1 MAGEL
6 LFPYAVAELKH
17 ETQPRMVIETM
28 ASTSAS
34 STAAPSGLHALEQ
47 ASAPVA
53 VSVFNQGPAQHS
65 PSVLSSSE
73 LEDYPSLHGLTGR
86 SPAMRRLIQQM
97 RRMAPHL
104 SLATIEGEEG
114 TGRTLAAR
122 ALHAAGPVPGGP
134 FVPCPAA
141 HFFSTAG
148 TAPAL
153 SSAALDR
160 AQPWSESILLKAHGG
175 MLFLDRV
182 HQLSTDQQDVLCD
195 FLHWF
200 DDRHFRARHPPPAA
214 GGAHDLAAREGP
226 LPVQIVFSTS
236 ISLRNPDGL
245 ARFREDLASRLCSVR
260 FHLPPLCQR
269 REDIPLLAQVFI
281 QRFARVYGKPVRGLG
296 PGTIA
301 PLLRHSWPGNVR
313 ELEETISAAA
323 LETES
328 QWIRPIDLPPLAAT
342 ARQTQPNDKC
352 EGVDDDDFNLDH
364 AIRNH
369 VNRVLQRTRGN
380 KLRAAQLLGISRS
393 TLYRILATP
402 PGAHSEPQNPL

>member
-1 MAGEL
+1 
-6 LFPYAVAELKH
+6 
-17 ETQPRMVIETM
+17 MVIETM
-28 ASTSAS
+28 ASTLAS
-34 STAAPSGLHALEQ
+34 STAAPSGLRALDE
-47 ASAPVA
+47 APA
-53 VSVFNQGPAQHS
+53 PESTPAFNRSPAQHA
-65 PSVLSSSE
+65 PTVFSSSE

-122 ALHAAGPVPGGP
+122 ALHAAGPAPDGP
-134 FVPCPAA
+134 FVPCTAA
-141 HFFSTAG
+141 QFFAPF
-148 TAPAL
+148 APAPGYPASL
-153 SSAALDR
+153 SPDR
-160 AQPWSESILLKAHGG
+160 HQQRWSESVLLKAHGG

-182 HQLSTDQQDVLCD
+182 HQLSPEQQESLAD

-200 DDRHFRARHPPPAA
+200 DDRYFRARHPPTAP
-214 GGAHDLAAREGP
+214 GSAHDAPGREGP
-226 LPVQIVFSTS
+226 LPAQIVFSTS
-236 ISLRNPDGL
+236 VSLRNPDGL

-260 FHLPPLCQR
+260 FHLPPLAQR

-281 QRFARVYGKPVRGLG
+281 QRFARIYGKPVRGLG

-301 PLLRHSWPGNVR
+301 PLLRHPWPGNVR

-328 QWIRPIDLPPLAAT
+328 QWIRPIDLPPLTATPRQSHPNESCEAA
-342 ARQTQPNDKC
+342 
-352 EGVDDDDFNLDH
+352 GDDDFNLDR
-364 AIRNH
+364 AIHNH
-369 VNRVLQRTRGN
+369 VNRVLARTRGN

-393 TLYRILATP
+393 TLYRILATDDIP
-402 PGAHSEPQNPL
+402 VARSTL